1 MLRIVYN
8 EDSIITIV
16 KNTPDMG
23 VTYTT
28 DRIIVC
34 TKEEALNFFAGY
46 PEEYLNMLIEFEV

>member
-8 EDSIITIV
+8 EESIITII

-28 DRIIVC
+28 ERVIIC
-34 TKEEALNFFAGY
+34 TKEEALAFFANY
-46 PEEYLNMLIEFEV
+46 PEEDLNRLVEFEV